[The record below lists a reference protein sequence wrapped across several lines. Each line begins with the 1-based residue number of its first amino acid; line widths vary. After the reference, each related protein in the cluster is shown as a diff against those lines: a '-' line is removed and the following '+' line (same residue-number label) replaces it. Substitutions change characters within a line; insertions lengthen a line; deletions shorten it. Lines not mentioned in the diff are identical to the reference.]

1 MTISTTL
8 TEWRRSAGLSLSPN
22 AVAIL
27 QRSFKASLIPVFAAD
42 DHGAMRW
49 DVQPTNVVGIVQAGG
64 DVVVVKPKMRV
75 ANVMFLLAY
84 VADPDSWQEPVDV
97 DEQST
102 VTEAVAALFVRLAAD
117 ATSRGLLRGYRDHAD
132 TLLTVRGRIDLAE
145 MLRRR
150 PGLPLPLEV
159 TYQEHDTSILE
170 NQILQAA
177 TDVLDR
183 LPIHRRRTRE
193 GLQRLRAT
201 LAEVT
206 PGRSLQ
212 PEPPVVQWT
221 QLNSHYRAAVELG
234 RLILR
239 GSAVDLWLGT
249 RDAAGITVDMAAVF
263 ETFVREALRRAL
275 RLAPVQFP
283 DGDAPPEVH
292 LDERG
297 KVRLKPDLRWADGDV
312 VRFVG
317 DAKYKIDTSGTGR
330 NPDVYQLHAYAAAHG
345 LPAAT
350 LVYADGPESTTLNV
364 VGNGPAIHVDH
375 LDLSQEPH
383 QVLQQIDRL
392 AARITSDVRT
402 RLGA

>member
-1 MTISTTL
+1 M
-8 TEWRRSAGLSLSPN
+8 
-22 AVAIL
+22 
-27 QRSFKASLIPVFAAD
+27 
-42 DHGAMRW
+42 
-49 DVQPTNVVGIVQAGG
+49 
-64 DVVVVKPKMRV
+64 
-75 ANVMFLLAY
+75 
-84 VADPDSWQEPVDV
+84 
-97 DEQST
+97 
-102 VTEAVAALFVRLAAD
+102 
-117 ATSRGLLRGYRDHAD
+117 
-132 TLLTVRGRIDLAE
+132 
-145 MLRRR
+145 
-150 PGLPLPLEV
+150 
-159 TYQEHDTSILE
+159 
-170 NQILQAA
+170 
-177 TDVLDR
+177 
-183 LPIHRRRTRE
+183 
-193 GLQRLRAT
+193 
-201 LAEVT
+201 
-206 PGRSLQ
+206 
-212 PEPPVVQWT
+212 
-221 QLNSHYRAAVELG
+221 
-234 RLILR
+234 
-239 GSAVDLWLGT
+239 DLWLGT